1 MYLGF
6 FHALEKAAVNT
17 KTRKWAQAWVILI
30 STLHLAV
37 GFYSWRHKPVLY
49 TRQQFVRLLHAGGGA
64 NHFYRKQHDDASQEV
79 SSPTRFLSWRLEA
92 PVLRYRFVKW
102 GKHTH
107 VWKCPCMTTILW
119 FLVMPCRDE
128 SGLCTTFFVKD
139 FGGTDIKV
147 GVSKVSC
154 F

>member
-37 GFYSWRHKPVLY
+37 GFYSWRHSPVLY

-107 VWKCPCMTTILW
+107 VWKCPCMATILW
-119 FLVMPCRDE
+119 IDIFF
-128 SGLCTTFFVKD
+128 SWLCLAGMNQDYAPRSLLRILEEPTWK
-139 FGGTDIKV
+139 
-147 GVSKVSC
+147 
-154 F
+154 